1 MMLNARCVAQLVLL
15 AGIGISVNF
24 PAYGADARIKAI
36 QGNSSALWAAE
47 QAGRK
52 ASFFCVNC
60 HGESGVSRLPEVP
73 NLAGQNADYLL
84 EQTRKFGDGR
94 RKDEFM
100 QGLIKVLTEEEKIQ
114 ISLFYSAQKVKP
126 GTPPAELVAAGK
138 QVYVKLCSRCHGE
151 QARGDE
157 VIPRLAGQHSEYV
170 IQSVTRYRDRT
181 GERIDPLMFSAV
193 APLNNEQIKAVAAY
207 LNSLP

>member
-1 MMLNARCVAQLVLL
+1 MGFCF
-15 AGIGISVNF
+15 S
-24 PAYGADARIKAI
+24 AYGADARLGAI
-36 QGNSSALWAAE
+36 QKNSDELRAAV

-60 HGESGVSRLPEVP
+60 HGDNGVSKLPEVP

-84 EQTRKFGDGR
+84 EQIRKFGDGR

-114 ISLFYSAQKVKP
+114 ISLFYAVQRVKP
-126 GTPPAELVAAGK
+126 NPQDTTLVAAGQK
-138 QVYVKLCSRCHGE
+138 VYAQFCNRCHGD
-151 QARGDE
+151 QARGSE

-170 IQSVTRYRDRT
+170 IQSVTRYRDKT
-181 GERIDPLMFSAV
+181 GERVDPLMFSAV
-193 APLNNEQIKAVAAY
+193 APLRNEQIKAVAAY
-207 LNSLP
+207 LSSLP